1 MRWVLAIVLVLVLGL
16 VGAFAVYTFGWR
28 DDDDA
33 DERTRALIAIEELR
47 IEAACF
53 PPACDA
59 ENVEQL
65 APQIWRVEFLR
76 RETANQL
83 ADRACYAIHLD
94 RFRVL
99 GIDRSGNDVRGLA
112 RITCR

>member
-1 MRWVLAIVLVLVLGL
+1 MRWVLAIVIVLVLGL
-16 VGAFAVYTFGWR
+16 VGALGIYTFGWR
-28 DDDDA
+28 DDEA

-59 ENVEQL
+59 KNVEQL
-65 APQIWRVEFLR
+65 APGIWRVEFLR
-76 RETANQL
+76 RETAEQF
-83 ADRACYAIHLD
+83 ADRSCYAIHLD

-99 GIDRSGNDVRGLA
+99 GIERSGNDVRGLA